1 MSVDETRSSSSLQG
15 NRVDHVEGSEEQG
28 SADVQI
34 SKHSVFTSFVKGLE
48 NVVEECRSCGD
59 IGNLLCLAVLEV
71 VIFSAAVRCSVLRR
85 MSRGVCRCIF
95 NNGFTVAFSEFLKT
109 INKP

>member
-59 IGNLLCLAVLEV
+59 IGNLLWFAALED
-71 VIFSAAVRCSVLRR
+71 VISFGSSPVQCPSKDVSWGL
-85 MSRGVCRCIF
+85 GLHFQEWLQGGIF
-95 NNGFTVAFSEFLKT
+95 RIFENN
-109 INKP
+109 N